1 MKRNITLKKYVIW
14 LVGFFALLLWAG
26 PSLAERQVVVG
37 PGGVS
42 PERVVIS
49 KGEEVAWAN
58 ATGGLIHI
66 EFETQPG
73 GHLFQLAKGE
83 AFRVRFDQ
91 PGEHK
96 YFVHIAAAKPHLLSG
111 VVVVK

>member
-1 MKRNITLKKYVIW
+1 MDKKCLIAM
-14 LVGFFALLLWAG
+14 VGLFALLIWAG
-26 PSLAERQVVVG
+26 PSPAEQAVTVG

-42 PERVVIS
+42 PERVVIA
-49 KGEEVAWAN
+49 KGEEVRWAN

-66 EFETQPG
+66 EFQTKPG
-73 GHLFQLAKGE
+73 GHLFQLAKDE
-83 AFRVRFDQ
+83 AVRVRFEQ

-96 YFVHIAAAKPHLLSG
+96 YSVHISGAKPALRRG

>member
-1 MKRNITLKKYVIW
+1 MEKKCLIAM
-14 LVGFFALLLWAG
+14 VGVLALLILAG
-26 PSLAERQVVVG
+26 PSLAEQQVVVG

-42 PERVVIS
+42 PERAVIA
-49 KGEEVAWAN
+49 KGEEVRWAN

-66 EFETQPG
+66 EFKTQPG
-73 GHLFQLAKGE
+73 GHLFQVAKDE

-96 YFVHIAAAKPHLLSG
+96 YFVHISGAKPALRRG